1 MSADVQW
8 LDLWEK
14 PASRNKKDHIDTK
27 KSNYQTLIKHLK
39 TPPKKMLEIGCGMA
53 REAEWFHKEHKTQLW
68 LLDGDKES
76 NGGKK
81 ERYYQY
87 GESNDFAFYNTVENL
102 KKSWTDRQM
111 NFRFVDA
118 NKIDIPRNTKFDMI
132 CSFKACGFHFPVSDY
147 LQLIT
152 KHSDEDTRIILDI
165 RRDHYTEHMKYLEEV
180 EIIEHGSKHNLV
192 EVKVKDRPKTKKKP
206 VKAKPVTPKVTKPK
220 AQPKPKVVSVAPP
233 KPKQPIVLA
242 SCNQEYYD
250 LYGASF
256 EASLKKL
263 DQPYHIHHCEAPPSD
278 WVDAKPG
285 HIIGMDK
292 TWYACSRYYILPEMI
307 EEHGG
312 VFVSDIDVIF
322 TQPVPFPK
330 KEPIGRVKTSPK
342 NFRSEWEQR
351 GMHVMAGFF
360 YCSDVDIAKQI
371 RDRIDALPKRWFV
384 DQVAIREVMLENN
397 DKLRGNVVS
406 FNRPPT
412 KLKDMTNQDFAV
424 VPRGRDKLDQH
435 KKILRDQLL

>member
-1 MSADVQW
+1 MSAEIEW

-14 PASRNKKDHIDTK
+14 PASRNKKDHIVTK
-27 KSNYQTLIKHLK
+27 KTNYQTLIKHLD

-53 REAEWFHKEHKTQLW
+53 REAEWFHKEHGTQLW
-68 LLDGDKES
+68 LLDGDKDD
-76 NGGKK
+76 NDNKK
-81 ERYYQY
+81 ERYYHY
-87 GESNDFAFYNTVENL
+87 GESNDFAFYNTIDNL
-102 KKSWTDRQM
+102 KKSWTQRQM

-118 NKIDIPRNTKFDMI
+118 NNIDIPRNTKFDFI

-206 VKAKPVTPKVTKPK
+206 VKAKKPK
-220 AQPKPKVVSVAPP
+220 AQPKVVPVAPP
-233 KPKQPIVLA
+233 KLKQPIVLA

-256 EASLKKL
+256 EESLKKL
-263 DQPYHIHHCEAPPSD
+263 DQPYHIEMVKDNPWDDTSY
-278 WVDAKPG
+278 
-285 HIIGMDK
+285 
-292 TWYACSRYYILPEMI
+292 YACKRYLILPEMI

-322 TQPVPFPK
+322 TRPVPFPK
-330 KEPIGRVKTSPK
+330 TEPIGRVKTSPK

-351 GMHVMAGFF
+351 GMHLMAGFF

-371 RDRIDALPKRWFV
+371 RDKIDALPKRWFV

-397 DKLRGNVVS
+397 EKLRGNVFS

-424 VPRGRDKLDQH
+424 VPRGRDKLEQH
-435 KKILRDQLL
+435 QRILRDQLL